1 MTYGKRTYTMK
12 HHNNKRGDLKTSQ
25 SNTKQ
30 TMDSSLNLISKNQFM
45 EEFGITRHSFTR
57 WIKERNLPI
66 TKIGYKT
73 YIQKDKLEEWLNNY
87 HINEPQKQGEQEV
100 DWKSIF

>member
-1 MTYGKRTYTMK
+1 
-12 HHNNKRGDLKTSQ
+12 
-25 SNTKQ
+25 
-30 TMDSSLNLISKNQFM
+30 MDSSLNLISKNQFM

>member
-1 MTYGKRTYTMK
+1 
-12 HHNNKRGDLKTSQ
+12 
-25 SNTKQ
+25 
-30 TMDSSLNLISKNQFM
+30 MDSSLNLISKNQFM

-73 YIQKDKLEEWLNNY
+73 YVQKDKLEEWLNNY

>member
-1 MTYGKRTYTMK
+1 M
-12 HHNNKRGDLKTSQ
+12 NNT
-25 SNTKQ
+25 
-30 TMDSSLNLISKNQFM
+30 LNLIPKNKFLK
-45 EEFGITRHSFTR
+45 EFGITRHSFSR